1 MPLETFEAVAAQV
14 RPLAGMISLHV
25 LGEPFMHP
33 RFPEILGAC
42 SRLGLSVNLVT
53 NGTLLDKFGPAV
65 FKEKCLVQVS
75 FSLRALAAL
84 PSGTR
89 LEHLRRLTEFA
100 ALKPDRLI
108 AGFRLRGGA
117 DDPFVKEAS
126 DFVLKAFPDTLRARN
141 TAAR

>member
-108 AGFRLRGGA
+108 AGFRLRGGGGGR
-117 DDPFVKEAS
+117 PFREGGVG
-126 DFVLKAFPDTLRARN
+126 LRS
-141 TAAR
+141 